1 MEGSSKMVITNRLS
15 EQGVDLHTHTQ
26 ASDGIWTPES
36 LIDIAVERGVQV
48 ISVTDH
54 DTIQNVKAVETQAK
68 AAGLDFVP
76 GVEVTVDW
84 KNSVYHL
91 LLFSFDADNADLQTM
106 LDDTQLRQWNKRQR
120 MINALLSRGYDLH
133 ALEPVAYPGS
143 GLLPVFELS
152 RALVLGGEVADIAQ
166 ARAVCREVDRDGS
179 ITQSVERAL
188 AVGLAAGAIP
198 VLAHPGRGGS
208 EICAAPN
215 EVLDEMVEMGLKGVE
230 VYHYTHTPEME
241 ERLVKFAQKNDLAIS
256 CGSDSHDDVRKPLPW
271 HPELC
276 RSLLERLDI
285 EDSTL
290 AA

>member
-1 MEGSSKMVITNRLS
+1 M
-15 EQGVDLHTHTQ
+15 
-26 ASDGIWTPES
+26 
-36 LIDIAVERGVQV
+36 ERGIQV

-54 DTIQNVKAVETQAK
+54 DTTQNVKAVEVQAR

-91 LLFSFDADNADLQTM
+91 LLFAFDVDNPALQAM
-106 LDDTQLRQWNKRQR
+106 LEDTKRRQWNKRQR
-120 MINALLSRGYDLH
+120 MINALLSRGYDLN
-133 ALEPVAYPGS
+133 ALEPADYPGS
-143 GLLPVFELS
+143 GLLPAFELS
-152 RALVLGGEVADIAQ
+152 RALLRGGEVADLAQ
-166 ARAVCREVDRDGS
+166 ARAVCREVDTDGS

-188 AVGLAAGAIP
+188 AVGRAAGAIP

-215 EVLDEMVEMGLKGVE
+215 EVLDEMVEMGLEGVE
-230 VYHYTHTPEME
+230 VYHYTHTTEME
-241 ERLVKFAQKNDLAIS
+241 ERLIKFARKNDLAIS
-256 CGSDSHDDVRKPLPW
+256 CGSDSHDEKRQPLPW

-276 RSLLERLDI
+276 QSLLERLDLN
-285 EDSTL
+285 ENSL

>member
-1 MEGSSKMVITNRLS
+1 MIITNRLS
-15 EQGVDLHTHTQ
+15 GQGVDLHTHTQ

-36 LIDIAVERGVQV
+36 LIDIAVERGIQV

-54 DTIQNVKAVETQAK
+54 DTTQNVKAVEIQAK

-91 LLFSFDADNADLQTM
+91 LLFAFDTDNTALQTM
-106 LDDTQLRQWNKRQR
+106 LEDTKRRQWNKRQK
-120 MINALLSRGYDLH
+120 MINALLSLGYDLH
-133 ALEPVAYPGS
+133 ALEPADYPGS
-143 GLLPVFELS
+143 GLLPAFELS
-152 RALVLGGEVADIAQ
+152 RALLRGGEVADLAQ
-166 ARAVCREVDRDGS
+166 ARAVCREVDTDGS

-188 AVGLAAGAIP
+188 AVGRAAGAIP

-215 EVLDEMVEMGLKGVE
+215 EVLNEMVEMGLEGVE
-230 VYHYTHTPEME
+230 VYHYTHTTEME
-241 ERLVKFAQKNDLAIS
+241 ERLTKFAQKNDLAIS
-256 CGSDSHDDVRKPLPW
+256 CGSDSHDEKRQPLPW

-276 RSLLERLDI
+276 RSLLERLDLN
-285 EDSTL
+285 DSTL